1 MEDAVDQYEDHLG
14 TYLVKFT
21 GRELSTAQNE
31 EVSKFLHTIGDFERI
46 SDHAMNLAEVAREIY
61 EKDIRFT
68 DAAQRGLD
76 VLRTA
81 VSEIVSLVVGAFIGN
96 DLEMALRVEAAGGY
110 DRRIVRRDEAP
121 PHHPSAGTDGERA
134 SRRRPDLVQL
144 KLRQLLEFRH
154 GSAKHVQLRMAG
166 LSPSPRIGE
175 LSRDHVR
182 RCVRETDS
190 FYAMARQQTTVS
202 WSGVL
207 DSFWKSDTAD

>member
-1 MEDAVDQYEDHLG
+1 MAMRSQDNLVVALELIKNFSQKGFQQVVDMEDAVDQYEDHLG

-68 DAAQRGLD
+68 DAAQRELD

-96 DLEMALRVEAAGGY
+96 DLENGAA
-110 DRRIVRRDEAP
+110 RRARWRIR
-121 PHHPSAGTDGERA
+121 STDCATR
-134 SRRRPDLVQL
+134 
-144 KLRQLLEFRH
+144 
-154 GSAKHVQLRMAG
+154 
-166 LSPSPRIGE
+166 
-175 LSRDHVR
+175 
-182 RCVRETDS
+182 
-190 FYAMARQQTTVS
+190 
-202 WSGVL
+202 
-207 DSFWKSDTAD
+207 